1 MPYKKYTL
9 FLILVITAVSPP
21 GYGQQANEKKAKE
34 YYRNKM
40 LQLQQAIEENY
51 YDPSSGFY
59 KETVIT
65 EKGKNPYSYL
75 WPLCGLIQANNEIE
89 KVSKKAGL
97 LLKTLKIIQQ
107 YYDTSLPAPGYASYI
122 MKFKGGDR
130 FYDDNQWIGIACMD
144 AYARL
149 KKKPYLNV
157 GTVIYKYMMTGF
169 DTVANGGLH
178 WQENKK
184 TSKNTCSNGPG
195 IILAMQ
201 LYKATKDRS
210 YLDTA
215 ILLYNWVNEKLKA
228 PNGLYYDNINI
239 KTGRI
244 DRRMF
249 SYNTGTMLQSTV
261 YLYEITR
268 EEKYLNEAVSIA
280 DSAINYFNSNG
291 KFRDSYWFNAVLLR
305 GYQHLLLYKKDMKYI
320 LAFKHCV
327 DDALNKNMNDLKL
340 MGKEK
345 TLDLVAQSGMLEI
358 LARFAYLE
366 NQYDL

>member
-1 MPYKKYTL
+1 
-9 FLILVITAVSPP
+9 
-21 GYGQQANEKKAKE
+21 
-34 YYRNKM
+34 
-40 LQLQQAIEENY
+40 
-51 YDPSSGFY
+51 
-59 KETVIT
+59 
-65 EKGKNPYSYL
+65 
-75 WPLCGLIQANNEIE
+75 
-89 KVSKKAGL
+89 
-97 LLKTLKIIQQ
+97 
-107 YYDTSLPAPGYASYI
+107 
-122 MKFKGGDR
+122 
-130 FYDDNQWIGIACMD
+130 
-144 AYARL
+144 
-149 KKKPYLNV
+149 
-157 GTVIYKYMMTGF
+157 
-169 DTVANGGLH
+169 
-178 WQENKK
+178 
-184 TSKNTCSNGPG
+184 
-195 IILAMQ
+195 

-244 DRRMF
+244 DRRVF

-305 GYQHLLLYKKDMKYI
+305 GYQHLLRYKKDMKYI

-366 NQYDL
+366 DQYDFIKHQ